1 MAVVIP
7 VVAMLAL
14 LAMVALIAHAQR
26 ENSRSGHR

>member
-7 VVAMLAL
+7 IVAMLAL

-26 ENSRSGHR
+26 DNARSGHR